1 MGFEPRTEPE
11 LNTRDAHSTTTTL
24 MHSIYRNCLHTIHYA
39 MHAPKIWRDG
49 GPARGGHFPGIWTT
63 NTLL

>member
-1 MGFEPRTEPE
+1 
-11 LNTRDAHSTTTTL
+11 